1 MTVNKLLILLL
12 LVFQGC
18 AVSTVVDLG
27 VVAATGKSM
36 GSHALSEYH
45 QQDCDTYRVVQGQD
59 ICRKSYYG
67 QVYYK
72 R

>member
-1 MTVNKLLILLL
+1 MNKLLVLSLIVL
-12 LVFQGC
+12 QGC
-18 AVSTVVDLG
+18 AMTTVMDLG
-27 VVAATGKSM
+27 MMATTGKSM

-45 QQDCDTYRVVQGQD
+45 QQDCNTYRAVQGQD

>member
-1 MTVNKLLILLL
+1 MNRLLILSLMVL
-12 LVFQGC
+12 QGC
-18 AVSTVVDLG
+18 AVSTIVDLG

-45 QQDCDTYRVVQGQD
+45 QQDCDTYRAVQGQD

>member
-1 MTVNKLLILLL
+1 MNKLLVLLSVML
-12 LVFQGC
+12 QGC
-18 AVSTVVDLG
+18 AVTAVVDLG
-27 VVAATGKSM
+27 VTAATGKNVA
-36 GSHALSEYH
+36 SHALSDQYH
-45 QQDCDTYRVVQGQD
+45 QDCDTKRILQGQD

>member
-1 MTVNKLLILLL
+1 MNKLLVLLF
-12 LVFQGC
+12 LVLQGC
-18 AVSTVVDLG
+18 ALSTVVDLG
-27 VVAATGKSM
+27 VTATTGKSI
-36 GSHALSEYH
+36 GSHVLSEYH
-45 QQDCDTYRVVQGQD
+45 QQDCNTYRAVQGQD